1 MQQHK
6 SFPKHDNK
14 ATPRSVNAVFTST
27 LPPNNDD
34 NLDTLSTVVGH
45 LCTGATKTFIN
56 SQILHHLVPMNS
68 ILKQSSSFLLADGI
82 ASFNV
87 LGLVDLSIEFN
98 SFVTPIKAYIAQHLC
113 TDMIIGMD
121 YINKYNMN
129 IKVQKQI
136 VTIQLHNHQIVVP
149 IVSVTKSVKI
159 PVISSTT
166 VLLSSNSARKIPV
179 AIPISSISLPFIP
192 ASSFK
197 PRVLI
202 DTKNKNLNF
211 QNYHSDLVLYNT
223 KIFPKVIRKGTC
235 LRYLLCCSMFQP
247 PRTFYSSHHQ
257 IFGATRCT
265 GITSAK

>member
-1 MQQHK
+1 MQQRK

-14 ATPRSVNAVFTST
+14 ATPRSVNAIFTST
-27 LPPNNDD
+27 LPSNNDD
-34 NLDTLSTVVGH
+34 NLDTLSTVVCH
-45 LCTGATKTFIN
+45 LYTGATKTFIN
-56 SQILHHLVPMNS
+56 SQILYHLVPMNS

-87 LGLVDLSIEFN
+87 LGLVDLSVEFN

-129 IKVQKQI
+129 INVQKQI

-197 PRVLI
+197 PHVLI
-202 DTKNKNLNF
+202 DNKNKNLNF

-223 KIFPKVIRKGTC
+223 MIFPKVIRK
-235 LRYLLCCSMFQP
+235 
-247 PRTFYSSHHQ
+247 
-257 IFGATRCT
+257 
-265 GITSAK
+265 